1 MMFYTGHMDSIPVR
15 ELNQHTSAVL
25 ARVANGE
32 SLEITISGRPAARL
46 VPIDANPSLRAGL
59 IRRGRL
65 IPASDPGPLPPPPAG
80 EPDLSINSTDIIS
93 DLREERL

>member
-1 MMFYTGHMDSIPVR
+1 MDSIPVR

-32 SLEITISGRPAARL
+32 SLEITVSGRPAARL
-46 VPIDANPSLRAGL
+46 VPIDDSTSIRADL
-59 IRRGRL
+59 VRRGRL
-65 IPASDPGPLPPPPAG
+65 IPASNPGPLTLPPG
-80 EPDLSINSTDIIS
+80 EPDLSIDSTEVVS